1 MAHGWE
7 TAQWEE
13 LAAVGRVGLPRGS
26 QGTGVVET
34 GTGDRPDPA
43 LLGWGMGSGDLFLGL
58 NSHVCRFSTL
68 LPRKASHTCF
78 PKSMLLSQ
86 RDITFR

>member
-1 MAHGWE
+1 MGGRLPSGKSWQ
-7 TAQWEE
+7 QWGEQGSI
-13 LAAVGRVGLPRGS
+13 GRAE
-26 QGTGVVET
+26 GTGVVET

-43 LLGWGMGSGDLFLGL
+43 LLGWRMGSGDLFLGL